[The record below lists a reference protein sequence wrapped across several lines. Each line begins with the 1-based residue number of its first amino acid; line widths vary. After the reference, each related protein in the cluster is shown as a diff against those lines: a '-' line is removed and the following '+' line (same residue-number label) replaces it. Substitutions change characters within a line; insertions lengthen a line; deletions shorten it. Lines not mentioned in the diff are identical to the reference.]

1 MNFATVLLYPIALLL
16 PAAAAIDAGPSA
28 EKAPASPAE
37 QVADRPA
44 GEALHYTWP
53 TLPPLSTTDGARVTI
68 TAFPRVDLEPAWQVR
83 IQQRMTIRITPRA
96 ASPRQPDMRVAMPE
110 IDSASRFTERK
121 MGRCLP
127 VSGIAGVQP
136 QRENR
141 LLLYMR
147 DRRLVSAELERACRA
162 MDFYS
167 GFYLSPNN
175 DGLLCVERDN
185 LLTRSGMNC
194 KLTRIRQLVESGD

>member
-1 MNFATVLLYPIALLL
+1 MNLATVLLYPIALLL
-16 PAAAAIDAGPSA
+16 PAAAAIDGRPVTD
-28 EKAPASPAE
+28 EVPEVQAS
-37 QVADRPA
+37 QGVDRL
-44 GEALHYTWP
+44 GGDSLHYAWP
-53 TLPPLSTTDGARVTI
+53 TVPPLSATDGARVTI

-96 ASPRQPDMRVAMPE
+96 ASPRQPDMRVAMP
-110 IDSASRFTERK
+110 DVDNASRFAERK

-136 QRENR
+136 QRDNR

-167 GFYLSPNN
+167 GFYLSPNS
-175 DGLLCVERDN
+175 DGLLCVERDS

-194 KLTRIRQLVESGD
+194 KLTRIRQLVDTGG

>member
-1 MNFATVLLYPIALLL
+1 MNLSTILLYPIALLL
-16 PAAAAIDAGPSA
+16 PAAAAIDGGQPTREEPAVR
-28 EKAPASPAE
+28 ASPGVE
-37 QVADRPA
+37 RSVDEGGHYSWPA
-44 GEALHYTWP
+44 
-53 TLPPLSTTDGARVTI
+53 LPAVTATDGARLTI
-68 TAFPRVDLEPAWQVR
+68 SAFPRVDLEPAWQVR

-96 ASPRQPDMRVAMPE
+96 ASPRQPDMAVAMPDVE
-110 IDSASRFTERK
+110 TSSRFIERK

-136 QRENR
+136 QRKNR

-147 DRRLVSAELERACRA
+147 DRRMVSAELERACRA

-194 KLTRIRQLVESGD
+194 KLTRIRQLVEAGD

>member
-1 MNFATVLLYPIALLL
+1 MNLATVLLYPIALLL
-16 PAAAAIDAGPSA
+16 PAAAGVDAGQSTVETPIA
-28 EKAPASPAE
+28 TTPHGDE
-37 QVADRPA
+37 QVD
-44 GEALHYTWP
+44 GESLHYSWP
-53 TLPPLSTTDGARVTI
+53 TLPAQSTIEGARVTI
-68 TAFPRVDLEPAWQVR
+68 TAFPSVDLEPAWQIRV
-83 IQQRMTIRITPRA
+83 QQRMTIRITPRA
-96 ASPRQPDMRVAMPE
+96 PSRRQPDMRVAMP
-110 IDSASRFTERK
+110 DADNARRFAERK

-127 VSGIAGVQP
+127 VAGIAGVQP
-136 QRENR
+136 QRGNR

-175 DGLLCVERDN
+175 DGKLCVERDN

-194 KLTRIRQLVESGD
+194 KLTRIRQLVETGD